1 MRLNKL
7 YMTITM
13 QIKKSGNSATLR
25 IPTDVLTQLGLKI
38 GEDVVMQVN
47 DNGFSIEK
55 ISHPRD
61 GWADNICPVAALI
74 EAENM
79 TAEYTHL
86 SGEGLDKWENG
97 EIW

>member
-61 GWADNICPVAALI
+61 GWADISVL
-74 EAENM
+74 
-79 TAEYTHL
+79 
-86 SGEGLDKWENG
+86 
-97 EIW
+97 